1 MITTI
6 SYFSN
11 DEGVWEGSTPP
22 PVRKLELGLAL
33 QFLVGVSS
41 KLELGLA
48 LQFLVG
54 VSSMSINHN

>member
-11 DEGVWEGSTPP
+11 DEGVWEGSTSP

-33 QFLVGVSS
+33 QFLAGVS
-41 KLELGLA
+41 G
-48 LQFLVG
+48 
-54 VSSMSINHN
+54 MSINHNLIAFCFIRDFNT